1 MIKQI
6 FKSRDLKT
14 LFNLAYAGVVAQGKA
29 SVRPKSVGS
38 PSTTCAYQSSDDPD
52 CRCAVGWCLTD
63 EALDKVSSFVGS
75 VDAVIMDFTYDGGF
89 ETDAIDC
96 RLENYL
102 MELQEIHDTAESE
115 VGDGADDVF
124 IEKFKN
130 DMMVFA
136 AKKFPE
142 RIFDYKH
149 GIL

>member
-1 MIKQI
+1 MSKQI

-14 LFNLAYAGVVAQGKA
+14 LFNLAYAGVVGQGKA
-29 SVRPKSVGS
+29 SVIPN
-38 PSTTCAYQSSDDPD
+38 PNNLTATTCAYQSSDDD

-89 ETDAIDC
+89 ETDDIDG
-96 RLENYL
+96 RFEDYL